1 MRKTKPQF
9 SKPMI
14 ALAIITLVLSSYGLY
29 RLAHDFGDMPPFLS
43 LLAVAGF
50 DLTAIAAGNHALTV
64 ADDGDSSG
72 GWNMLVIAAALT
84 SAVLQYVHTQL
95 AGQPWAIGVLMAAF
109 PIATVILFEGTVRRV
124 HRLNG
129 RRTGRVAKPRATFE
143 LLQWLVYPK
152 ATYWAFRRSI
162 ADRSLGGTAA
172 FMLGVQATT
181 KVEQEET
188 EEDPDTR
195 RKFEWDYSNPDGGQI
210 RELTGSGPD
219 SGPDSGPESAGS
231 DPESAGS
238 GPDTRPLTEL
248 VKESL
253 QVRGADKAAVV
264 ADVLAIRPT
273 ANPDTIR
280 RTFGKLSGPKAA
292 NG

>member
-14 ALAIITLVLSSYGLY
+14 ALAVITLVLSSYGLY
-29 RLAHDFGDMPPFLS
+29 RLAHDFGDMPALLS

-72 GWNMLVIAAALT
+72 AWNLLVIAAAFT
-84 SAVLQYVHTQL
+84 SAVLQFVHTQL

-109 PIATVILFEGTVRRV
+109 PCATVLLFEGTVRRV

-143 LLQWLVYPK
+143 LLQWVVYPR
-152 ATYWAFRRSI
+152 ATWWAFRRSI

-181 KVEQEET
+181 AEEET
-188 EEDPDTR
+188 TDEVPDVR
-195 RKFEWDYSNPDGGQI
+195 RTFEWDYTGPDSGRI
-210 RELTGSGPD
+210 RELSGSGPDRGPDSSGSADEPAGSGPD
-219 SGPDSGPESAGS
+219 SQ
-231 DPESAGS
+231 
-238 GPDTRPLTEL
+238 TLREL
-248 VKESL
+248 VAESL
-253 QVRGADKAAVV
+253 QVRGADLEAVK
-264 ADVLAIRPT
+264 ADVLKVRPA

>member
-14 ALAIITLVLSSYGLY
+14 ALAVITLVLSSYGLY
-29 RLAHDFGDMPPFLS
+29 RLAHDFGDMPAFLS

-72 GWNMLVIAAALT
+72 AWNLLVIAAALT
-84 SAVLQYVHTQL
+84 SAVLQFVHTQL

-143 LLQWLVYPK
+143 LLQWVVYPK
-152 ATYWAFRRSI
+152 ATWWAFKRSI
-162 ADRSLGGTAA
+162 ADRTLGGNAA

-181 KVEQEET
+181 VVQVEDEET
-188 EEDPDTR
+188 PDTR
-195 RKFEWDYSNPDGGQI
+195 REFVWDY
-210 RELTGSGPD
+210 TGPD
-219 SGPDSGPESAGS
+219 SGRIRELSGSGPADGPDSAS
-231 DPESAGS
+231 ESAGS
-238 GPDTRPLTEL
+238 GPDTRPLSEL

-253 QVRGADKAAVV
+253 QVRGADLEAVK
-264 ADVLAIRPT
+264 ADVLKLRPA

>member
-1 MRKTKPQF
+1 MNKTKIQF
-9 SKPMI
+9 SKSMVTL
-14 ALAIITLVLSSYGLY
+14 ALITLILSSYGLFK
-29 RLAHDFGDMPPFLS
+29 LAHDFGAMPS
-43 LLAVAGF
+43 LFAALAVAAF

-72 GWNMLVIAAALT
+72 VWNLLVIAAAGT
-84 SAVLQYVHTQL
+84 SAVLQFVHTQL
-95 AGQPWAIGVLMAAF
+95 AGQHWSIGVLMAAF

-143 LLQWLVYPK
+143 FVQWVFYPR
-152 ATYWAFRRSI
+152 ATMWAMRRSV
-162 ADRSLGGTAA
+162 ADRSLGGEAA

-181 KVEQEET
+181 AAQIET
-188 EEDPDTR
+188 EDRPDVR
-195 RKFEWDYSNPDGGQI
+195 REFEWDYSGPDGGRI

-219 SGPDSGPESAGS
+219 SAS
-231 DPESAGS
+231 ESAGS
-238 GPDTRPLTEL
+238 GPDNRPLVEL

-264 ADVLAIRPT
+264 ADVLALRPT
-273 ANPDTIR
+273 ANPDSIR
-280 RTFGKLSGPKAA
+280 RTFGKLSGPKVA

>member
-1 MRKTKPQF
+1 MSKRKPQF
-9 SKPMI
+9 SKSMI
-14 ALAIITLVLSSYGLY
+14 ALAVITLVLSSYGLY
-29 RLAHDFGDMPPFLS
+29 RLAHDFGDMPAFLS

-72 GWNMLVIAAALT
+72 AWNLLVIAAALT
-84 SAVLQYVHTQL
+84 SAVLQFVHTQL

-109 PIATVILFEGTVRRV
+109 PVATVILFEGTVRRV

-143 LLQWLVYPK
+143 ILQWIVYPR
-152 ATYWAFRRSI
+152 ATWWAFRRSI

-181 KVEQEET
+181 AEEDDAEET
-188 EEDPDTR
+188 PDVR
-195 RKFEWDYSNPDGGQI
+195 RTFEWDYTGPDSGRI
-210 RELTGSGPD
+210 RELSGSGPD
-219 SGPDSGPESAGS
+219 RGPDSSGSAE
-231 DPESAGS
+231 ESAGS
-238 GPDTRPLTEL
+238 GPDTRPLTVL
-248 VKESL
+248 VKESM
-253 QVRGADKAAVV
+253 QVRGADLEAVT
-264 ADVLAIRPT
+264 ADVLAVRPK

-280 RTFGKLSGPKAA
+280 RTFGKVAGPKAA